1 MEKKIGKL
9 KKNLKKKKKKE
20 KVKKKEE
27 KITMNYCCNS
37 QWFWVQKINN
47 FLDHLDIN

>member
-37 QWFWVQKINN
+37 QWFWV
-47 FLDHLDIN
+47 